1 MYILTQLGFIVLTLL
16 CLWAILR
23 QLHQALSK
31 ADWSETKKQRL
42 WIRTL
47 IGLGAWLLFISVA
60 SLSGLFSDFSSFPP
74 RVVIV
79 ITIPFITIL
88 LITFSRSINAILK
101 VIPPQNLLY
110 IQAFRVIVEVL
121 LWMLFLQELLPEQ
134 MTFEGRN
141 WDILVGLTAP
151 LMAYFGLV
159 RGKLVPVADYCLEC
173 AGANAT
179 GQYCHHCHSLH
190 AHSVSG
196 VYERAVQYDC
206 GHFSFC
212 VATRSAG
219 THSLFHTLLFV
230 KAIIAISANCP
241 GRKTCSG
248 GCGKRVALF
257 RC

>member
-47 IGLGAWLLFISVA
+47 MGLGAWLLFISVA
-60 SLSGLFSDFSSFPP
+60 SLSGFFSDFSSFPP
-74 RVVIV
+74 RVVTV

-88 LITFSRSINAILK
+88 LIIFSRSINAILK

-159 RGKLVPVADYCLEC
+159 RENWSRSLIIVWNVLGLMLLANIVTIAILSMPTPFRVFTNEPSNTIVATFPFVWLPGVLVPIAYSI
-173 AGANAT
+173 
-179 GQYCHHCHSLH
+179 HFFSLK
-190 AHSVSG
+190 
-196 VYERAVQYDC
+196 Q
-206 GHFSFC
+206 
-212 VATRSAG
+212 
-219 THSLFHTLLFV
+219 LLLSQPTAPEEKPAQEV
-230 KAIIAISANCP
+230 VENE
-241 GRKTCSG
+241 
-248 GCGKRVALF
+248 
-257 RC
+257 